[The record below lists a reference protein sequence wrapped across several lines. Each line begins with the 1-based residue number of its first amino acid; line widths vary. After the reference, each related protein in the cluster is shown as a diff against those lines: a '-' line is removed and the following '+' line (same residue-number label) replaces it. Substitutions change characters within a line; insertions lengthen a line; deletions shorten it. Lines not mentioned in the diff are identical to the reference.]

1 MVTLKDIKI
10 SKTRIPLQNA
20 IWLRPIGGL
29 QFKVYYPHGGDW
41 AELKL
46 GSSSSD
52 DSSGKTTPT
61 PSKQTVV
68 VTTTSTP
75 SWEPIRVIV
84 CRCIPM
90 YARVGAKYYFAD
102 GRIKFKVTDYTGFNI
117 FTYGY
122 TASGTMEF
130 TSYPTVPLLRKNN
143 FDPILVTIRSEED
156 YNNDWKRVKEEYGS
170 DASTEYMNIK
180 VFETL
185 HKNELTKVFYSI
197 STPRNLTCDTTSP
210 HFKVI
215 DGHVRN
221 VCPARMPIV
230 QSNYYSARGELK
242 HFRSRSPKPQKVRKT
257 KKFYLVGNTQSKI
270 TTFRK
275 AWRLNSLLLA
285 YEDFRA
291 TSNKRKHLNYVR
303 NKVYKI
309 WEYKKNRLSAPRI
322 VRRTSGRGINVLKSI
337 RYEPYNWV

>member
-1 MVTLKDIKI
+1 M
-10 SKTRIPLQNA
+10 
-20 IWLRPIGGL
+20 
-29 QFKVYYPHGGDW
+29 H
-41 AELKL
+41 
-46 GSSSSD
+46 
-52 DSSGKTTPT
+52 
-61 PSKQTVV
+61 
-68 VTTTSTP
+68 
-75 SWEPIRVIV
+75 
-84 CRCIPM
+84 
-90 YARVGAKYYFAD
+90 ARVGAKYYFAD
-102 GRIKFKVTDYTGFNI
+102 GRIKFNAANGTKAHI

-122 TASGTMEF
+122 AGHVGTHMVF
-130 TSYPTVPLLRKNN
+130 TSFPGVPLLRKNN

-156 YNNDWKRVKEEYGS
+156 YNNDWKRVKEWYGS
-170 DASTEYMNIK
+170 DASTDYMKIK
-180 VFETL
+180 VFETI
-185 HKNELTKVFYSI
+185 HKTKVFYSI

-221 VCPARMPIV
+221 ICPARMPVV
-230 QSNYYSARGELK
+230 QTNYYSARGELK

-270 TTFRK
+270 ATFRK

-285 YEDFRA
+285 YEDFMV

-322 VRRTSGRGINVLKSI
+322 VRRTSDRGINVLKSI